1 MTEDTASPIPPPPVI
16 HMTPEQ
22 FTAWC
27 NSLGLGVAATART
40 LGICT
45 NTLRSYQRGRHI
57 IPKYIMLACEL
68 ISARRNLG
76 SVNQSEQVAA

>member
-1 MTEDTASPIPPPPVI
+1 MTEDQARPIPPPPTI
-16 HMTPEQ
+16 HMTPEA

-27 NSLGLGVAATART
+27 NSLGLGVAATAAT

-45 NTLRSYQRGRHI
+45 NTLRSYQRGRHL

-68 ISARRNLG
+68 IATRRNLA
-76 SVNQSEQVAA
+76 SVQNEQVAA